1 MNNENLYVSDE
12 DIKRSKSNFSTYP
25 NEHIKYEGKYTK
37 LDIQK
42 LTLALQIRN
51 HIMDALGYQILNAI
65 YELNYSTSRQ
75 ITEYLNVIKNINVDQ
90 NTVSKKLHNFN
101 NLSIA
106 TQQSFVSD
114 VNIDGTNMKFYCLD
128 KNGWI
133 LLNGAGF
140 ICNWKATDSLDTMN
154 VKNYLIRNQYIIKL
168 HKEYNIL
175 EKLKLKKLTRGIGAT
190 YIIKNNSHI
199 IIPVRNNINYK
210 DEILKIVKGLS
221 SNSEI
226 ISLLNKKIIFLGED
240 SQHIFNI
247 FKVLS
252 SNKLMTPNMY
262 FVTDLK
268 LFDRNLSSSFVRFGI
283 KKTEEGLNV
292 IMKEEILE
300 EFL

>member
-1 MNNENLYVSDE
+1 
-12 DIKRSKSNFSTYP
+12 
-25 NEHIKYEGKYTK
+25 
-37 LDIQK
+37 
-42 LTLALQIRN
+42 
-51 HIMDALGYQILNAI
+51 
-65 YELNYSTSRQ
+65 
-75 ITEYLNVIKNINVDQ
+75 
-90 NTVSKKLHNFN
+90 
-101 NLSIA
+101 
-106 TQQSFVSD
+106 
-114 VNIDGTNMKFYCLD
+114 MKFYCLD

>member
-106 TQQSFVSD
+106 TQQS
-114 VNIDGTNMKFYCLD
+114 
-128 KNGWI
+128 
-133 LLNGAGF
+133 LLMEQ
-140 ICNWKATDSLDTMN
+140 I
-154 VKNYLIRNQYIIKL
+154 
-168 HKEYNIL
+168 
-175 EKLKLKKLTRGIGAT
+175 
-190 YIIKNNSHI
+190 
-199 IIPVRNNINYK
+199 
-210 DEILKIVKGLS
+210 
-221 SNSEI
+221 
-226 ISLLNKKIIFLGED
+226 
-240 SQHIFNI
+240 
-247 FKVLS
+247 
-252 SNKLMTPNMY
+252 
-262 FVTDLK
+262 
-268 LFDRNLSSSFVRFGI
+268 
-283 KKTEEGLNV
+283 
-292 IMKEEILE
+292 
-300 EFL
+300 